1 MAKAYEYRDLT
12 QEQLEERIVE
22 QSEAVMTARLKLG
35 ARTLDNPLDFKTA
48 RRDLA
53 RMKTVLN
60 EKRREAAKESQ

>member
-12 QEQLEERIVE
+12 LEQLEERIVE

-35 ARTLDNPLDFKTA
+35 ARTLDNPLDFKVA
-48 RRDLA
+48 RRNLA

-60 EKRREAAKESQ
+60 EKRRESAKENQ